1 MNGPR
6 TGISWPARNE
16 GAALLVLLLAMALA
30 FGGVLIASLSRST
43 PESSRQQRT
52 LETLARAKQALIAWS
67 VTQGDLG
74 ADGYR
79 RPGTLPCPDRNF
91 FGDADSGNASGSCS
105 IGGGTSLGRFPW
117 KSLGVEKL
125 QDAHGETLW
134 YAVGDNFRNPGL
146 YGGAI
151 NSDAKGAL
159 LLYAADGTLPSSD
172 GEKLAAIVLAPG
184 APLPGQERKTPPD
197 NTASDYLEAFDGKNN
212 ASAAGPFFMG
222 PVRDAAGNLV
232 ANDLVIGITARELI
246 AAVEKRALQE
256 AQNALKSHFAD
267 MGHYPNPAPP
277 DSPDCLS
284 GIGNVKSS
292 NIPRCA
298 SNEAMCFGRLPE
310 DALTS
315 YVAPWFLQNGW
326 GRVLIYAIDDTGA
339 ACVTSLN
346 VEGHPKNYVLIAP
359 GAARGGQSR
368 PSASLTDY
376 LEDPGNSDGWP
387 ANPDFFVPGADSNDQ
402 LRAAP

>member
-1 MNGPR
+1 
-6 TGISWPARNE
+6 
-16 GAALLVLLLAMALA
+16 LLVLLLALALA
-30 FGGVLIASLSRST
+30 FGGVLIASLAENNPEISR
-43 PESSRQQRT
+43 RQRT
-52 LETLARAKQALIAWS
+52 LEALAQAKQALIAWS
-67 VTQGDLG
+67 VTQGDFG
-74 ADGYR
+74 ADSHH

-91 FGDADSGNASGSCS
+91 FGDPNSGHASGSCS
-105 IGGGTSLGRFPW
+105 IGGGTSLGRLPW

-146 YGGAI
+146 HGGAI
-151 NSDAKGAL
+151 NSDAKGSL
-159 LLYAADGTLPSSD
+159 LLYAEDGTLPVSD

-232 ANDLVIGITARELI
+232 ANDLVIGITARELV
-246 AAVEKRALQE
+246 AALEKRALRE
-256 AQNALKSHFAD
+256 AQNALESHFAAR
-267 MGHYPNPAPP
+267 GKYPNPAPH

-292 NIPRCA
+292 NIPQCA
-298 SNEAMCFGRLPE
+298 SEESICFGRLPE
-310 DALTS
+310 DALAP

-326 GRVLIYAIDDTGA
+326 GRVMIYAIDDAGA
-339 ACVTSLN
+339 ACATSLN
-346 VEGHPKNYVLIAP
+346 VEGNPENYILIAP
-359 GAARGGQSR
+359 GAARDGQSR
-368 PSASLTDY
+368 PSTSLSDY
-376 LEDPGNSDGWP
+376 LEDPGNSGAWSGNPEFSVPDADG
-387 ANPDFFVPGADSNDQ
+387 NDQ
-402 LRAAP
+402 LRAEP